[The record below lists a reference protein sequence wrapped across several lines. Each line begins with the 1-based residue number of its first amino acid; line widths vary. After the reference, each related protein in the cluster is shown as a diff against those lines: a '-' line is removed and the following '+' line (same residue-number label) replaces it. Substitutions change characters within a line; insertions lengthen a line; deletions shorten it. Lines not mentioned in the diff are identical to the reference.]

1 MITETATIINKLGL
15 HARAASK
22 FVSVAQEYSA
32 DITVKAG
39 GHSANGKSIMS
50 MMILQG
56 VPGTELEIRCEG
68 DDEEDACRAIVSLI
82 ENRFGEEE

>member
-1 MITETATIINKLGL
+1 MIVKTATITNKLGL

-22 FVSVAQEYSA
+22 FVSVAQAYSA
-32 DITVKAG
+32 DVTVKAG
-39 GHSANGKSIMS
+39 DHSANGKSIMS

-56 VPGTELEIRCEG
+56 IPGTELEIHCEG
-68 DDEEDACRAIVSLI
+68 DDEEEACSAIVSLI

>member
-1 MITETATIINKLGL
+1 MIVEKATITNKLGL

-22 FVSVAQEYSA
+22 FVSVAQAYSA
-32 DITVKAG
+32 NITVKTG

-56 VPGTELEIRCEG
+56 VPGTELEIHCDGE
-68 DDEEDACRAIVSLI
+68 DEEDACRAIVSLI

>member
-1 MITETATIINKLGL
+1 MIIETATITNKLGL

-22 FVSVAQEYSA
+22 FVSVAQAYAAE
-32 DITVKAG
+32 ITVKTG

-56 VPGTELEIRCEG
+56 VPGTELEIQCEG
-68 DDEEDACRAIVSLI
+68 EDEEEACRAIVSLI